1 MVPPDEFIALA
12 EQTGLIRSL
21 TTWVLGRAVQDCV
34 AWRAQGLDIGV
45 SVNLSAV
52 SLHEHD
58 LCEEVKHV
66 LEHWRFDPAYLVLEL
81 TESAVMSDPE
91 RAIGVLG
98 RLRQYGVGLSIDDFG
113 TGYSS
118 LAYVKRLPV
127 TEIKVDR
134 SFVRD
139 VATDPGDASIVRA
152 VVALARHR
160 ALAVVAEGVEDGD
173 AYARLKELG
182 CGMAQGYFIARPMP
196 ADAYLEW
203 LASGTWQ
210 PLQRSAAGG

>member
-1 MVPPDEFIALA
+1 
-12 EQTGLIRSL
+12 
-21 TTWVLGRAVQDCV
+21 
-34 AWRAQGLDIGV
+34 
-45 SVNLSAV
+45 
-52 SLHEHD
+52 
-58 LCEEVKHV
+58 
-66 LEHWRFDPAYLVLEL
+66 
-81 TESAVMSDPE
+81 
-91 RAIGVLG
+91 
-98 RLRQYGVGLSIDDFG
+98 
-113 TGYSS
+113 
-118 LAYVKRLPV
+118 VKRLPV

-173 AYARLKELG
+173 AYERLQELG

-196 ADAYLEW
+196 ADAYQDW

-210 PLQRSAAGG
+210 PRQRSAAGG